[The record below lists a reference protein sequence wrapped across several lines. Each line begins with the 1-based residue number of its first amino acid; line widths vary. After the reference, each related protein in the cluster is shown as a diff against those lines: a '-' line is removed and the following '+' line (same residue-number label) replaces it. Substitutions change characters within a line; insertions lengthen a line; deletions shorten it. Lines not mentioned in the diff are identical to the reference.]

1 MNTEQTN
8 RLNMLESVNNYLDEN
23 AGKWQG
29 ISRLVAAKTELS
41 QKIAAIN
48 AAAEAQANAQATYGK
63 TKMALKKAIA
73 AKADILNDVIE
84 AYALTEGDDEL
95 ARQMSDSQWELYRLP
110 YNDFYIKVRSIIDKA
125 SELQEVLVSDF
136 GLTTELITDVQ
147 NDLNQLLEID
157 GLPRAYQIKSSV
169 ATNEIEQLLSQA
181 GDLLYNQID
190 KLMSIFKHSDPNFY
204 HGYQKAR
211 MIVD

>member
-136 GLTTELITDVQ
+136 GLTTELIPDVQ

-181 GDLLYNQID
+181 SDLLYNQID

>member
-190 KLMSIFKHSDPNFY
+190 KLMSIFKHSDTNFY

>member
-181 GDLLYNQID
+181 SDLLYNQID

>member
-8 RLNMLESVNNYLDEN
+8 RLNMLEAVNNYLDEN
-23 AGKWQG
+23 AAKWQN
-29 ISRLVAAKTELS
+29 IARLAAAKTELS
-41 QKIAAIN
+41 QLIAAIKS
-48 AAAEAQANAQATYGK
+48 AAEAQAEAQVTYGK
-63 TKMALKKAIA
+63 TKLALKKAIA

-95 ARQMSDSQWELYRLP
+95 ARQMSDSRSDLYRLP
-110 YNDFYIKVRSIIDKA
+110 YNDFYIKVEAIIDKA

-136 GLTTELITDVQ
+136 GLTAEQITDVQ
-147 NDLNQLLEID
+147 NDLNQLLEIN

-169 ATNEIEQLLSQA
+169 ATKEIEQLLSDA
-181 GDLLYNQID
+181 NDLLKNRID
-190 KLMSIFKHSDPNFY
+190 KLMSIFKRSDPNFY
-204 HGYQKAR
+204 HGFQKAR

>member
-1 MNTEQTN
+1 
-8 RLNMLESVNNYLDEN
+8 
-23 AGKWQG
+23 
-29 ISRLVAAKTELS
+29 
-41 QKIAAIN
+41 
-48 AAAEAQANAQATYGK
+48 
-63 TKMALKKAIA
+63 
-73 AKADILNDVIE
+73 
-84 AYALTEGDDEL
+84 
-95 ARQMSDSQWELYRLP
+95 MSDSQWDLYRLP

-181 GDLLYNQID
+181 SDLLYNQID
-190 KLMSIFKHSDPNFY
+190 KLMSIFKHSDTNFY